1 MKEVS
6 SLVTLLSAPW
16 EAFVID
22 YTWNL
27 VFCFFRVLC
36 VRLFILGLFSF
47 GPYCHIFIVCFS
59 CKMETW
65 RFWPVVAVLCLQMG
79 IFTRSTKHRGLCREL
94 GDNTEESQSCY
105 ERGRKQILCCS
116 WTLLVHSVVLRAFK
130 SRGRKMGF
138 CSFLL
143 LFSSSQSVPIVLQAV
158 DNCPA
163 KYL

>member
-1 MKEVS
+1 MGSLCDRLHMKL
-6 SLVTLLSAPW
+6 SLLLFYGLLCTTLHSW
-16 EAFVID
+16 V
-22 YTWNL
+22 
-27 VFCFFRVLC
+27 VFLC
-36 VRLFILGLFSF
+36 
-47 GPYCHIFIVCFS
+47 CIFLVCFS

-65 RFWPVVAVLCLQMG
+65 RFWPVVAGPCSQMG

-94 GDNTEESQSCY
+94 GDDTQESQSCY

-143 LFSSSQSVPIVLQAV
+143 LFSSFQSVPIVLQAV